1 MRDSSPRAAS
11 AFPMRG
17 CESRPLAAYLKA
29 LGVLRLI
36 QSPSS
41 NVSGHA
47 ADANVRGCWEHGCFV
62 LHTTLDRESLEQFLL
77 YDYCPSP
84 IIAPWNG
91 GSGFYPQ
98 DNKSGIGPLTGI
110 EVAARFCLLSNSI
123 SQASDLIES
132 MGLMRRP
139 DGHDKVALVSL
150 LRSRLNEP
158 AIEWLDAALA
168 LSHEKVSFP
177 QLLGTGGND
186 GRLDFTN
193 NYLQRLVSRRPLG
206 LFDAKTG
213 SPAPESGRF
222 LRAALFGEA
231 VPGLKSEVMG
241 QFSPGTAGPNG
252 ATGFSGDPVSN
263 PWDFILTI
271 EGSLMFGGTAARR
284 HQGIQE
290 SGASFPFTVRPTGAG
305 TGSLKGTD
313 EENARAEFWAPIWE
327 QPATCE
333 ELRGLL
339 REGRAILNGKT
350 ARDGLEFARA
360 ATSLGTSRGI
370 VGFERYAFVMRAG
383 KAYLATPVGRRHVTA
398 TESTSTRLIADLDAG
413 GWLGRLRRELRGKE
427 TPARARNLL
436 QQFEDSLFSM
446 TASNADV
453 RSVQKSI
460 GAIGGIVGWLRSS
473 PSAQARID
481 PPPRLSAAWVRSA
494 DDGTS
499 EFRVAAA
506 LASLGWVSAESEA
519 ADNKSPH
526 ASPGDLPMAVHLA
539 PVTPDSIYR
548 KYRTW
553 ASEQPGSLAVWT
565 PGRLVANLIVVMER
579 RLVEHSRRGFSDKP
593 FGSDTPARLVDVIQF
608 LSNQFNDRHCAG
620 LLAGLAW
627 AKPPKLKFLDR
638 HRSPGVVPFGY
649 SALKPI
655 ACSVRD
661 LPSSVRPIDSPS
673 DWSVPLPPGLL
684 QLLRSGRVDDAVRRA
699 FRRARSSGFASAFD
713 TSRYGSSVTNFGA
726 GLDSER
732 LAAALLI
739 PLDTYGLGRL
749 VARAY
754 PPDEENE
761 NVT

>member
-1 MRDSSPRAAS
+1 MTDSTPIAAS
-11 AFPMRG
+11 PFPLRG

-41 NVSGHA
+41 NVSGRA
-47 ADANVRGCWEHGCFV
+47 ADANVRGNWEHASFV
-62 LHTTLDRESLEQFLL
+62 LHTILGRESLERFLL

-91 GSGFYPQ
+91 GSGFYPK

-110 EVAARFCLLSNSI
+110 EVADRFCSI
-123 SQASDLIES
+123 RDSIRQASDLINS
-132 MGLMRRP
+132 MGLTRRP
-139 DGHDKVALVSL
+139 DGQDKVALISS
-150 LRSRLNEP
+150 LRSRLSEP
-158 AIEWLDAALA
+158 AVEWLDAALA
-168 LSHEKVSFP
+168 LSHGQVSFP

-193 NYLQRLVSRRPLG
+193 NFLQRLVSQKPLG
-206 LFDAKTG
+206 LFDAQTG
-213 SPAPESGRF
+213 NPTPESRGF

-252 ATGFSGDPVSN
+252 ATGFSGDPMSN
-263 PWDFILTI
+263 PWDFVLTI
-271 EGSLMFGGTAARR
+271 EGAVMFGGSAARR

-305 TGSLKGTD
+305 AGSLKGAD
-313 EENARAEFWAPIWE
+313 EENARAEFWAPFWE
-327 QPATCE
+327 RPANCE

-383 KAYLATPVGRRHVTA
+383 KAYLATPVGRRHVA
-398 TESTSTRLIADLDAG
+398 TSESNSARLIADLDAG

-446 TASNADV
+446 TSSNADS
-453 RSVQKSI
+453 RSVQNTI
-460 GAIGGIVGWLRSS
+460 GAIGGIVSWLSS
-473 PSAQARID
+473 NPSAQEKID
-481 PPPRLSAAWVRSA
+481 PPPRLSAAWVRRA
-494 DDGTS
+494 DDETS
-499 EFRVAAA
+499 EFRIAAA
-506 LASLGWVSAESEA
+506 IASLGWVSAESAA
-519 ADNKSPH
+519 ADDWSQH
-526 ASPGDLPMAVHLA
+526 AIPRDLPMAAHLA
-539 PVTPDSIYR
+539 PVTPISVYR

-553 ASEQPGSLAVWT
+553 ADEGSESLAVWT
-565 PGRLVANLIVVMER
+565 PSRLVANLIAVMER
-579 RLVEHSRRGFSDKP
+579 RLVEHSRQDFDDKP
-593 FGSDTPARLVDVIQF
+593 FGSDTPARLVDLVQF
-608 LSNQFNDRHCAG
+608 LSNRFNDRHCAR
-620 LLAGLAW
+620 LLTGLAW
-627 AKPPKLKFLDR
+627 AKPSKLKLSDR
-638 HRSPGVVPFGY
+638 HRLPGVVPFAY

-655 ACSVRD
+655 TCPVRD
-661 LPSSVRPIDSPS
+661 LPDSIKPIDSPNK
-673 DWSVPLPPGLL
+673 WTVPMPPGLL

-699 FRRARSSGFASAFD
+699 LQRARSSGFASAFD
-713 TSRYGSSVTNFGA
+713 TSRYGSPVTHFGA

-739 PLDTYGLGRL
+739 PLDTHGMGRL
-749 VARAY
+749 VTRAY
-754 PPDEENE
+754 PPTEENE

>member
-1 MRDSSPRAAS
+1 MRDSPPRAATPL
-11 AFPMRG
+11 PMQG
-17 CESRPLAAYLKA
+17 CEPRPLAAYLKA

-47 ADANVRGCWEHGCFV
+47 ADANVRGSWEHASFV
-62 LHTTLDRESLEQFLL
+62 LHTTLDRESLEHFLL
-77 YDYCPSP
+77 FDYCPSP

-91 GSGFYPQ
+91 GSGFYPN
-98 DNKSGIGPLTGI
+98 DNKSGVGPLTDN
-110 EVAARFCLLSNSI
+110 EVANRFCSVSNSI
-123 SQASDLIES
+123 RQASGLIEK
-132 MGLMRRP
+132 MGLTQRP
-139 DGHDKVALVSL
+139 GGLHKVALVSS
-150 LRSRLNEP
+150 LRSRLSEP

-168 LSHEKVSFP
+168 LSHDQVSFP

-213 SPAPESGRF
+213 NPTPESRTF

-231 VPGLKSEVMG
+231 VPGLRSEVMG

-263 PWDFILTI
+263 PWDFVLTI
-271 EGSLMFGGTAARR
+271 EGAVMFGGSAARR
-284 HQGIQE
+284 HQGVQE

-305 TGSLKGTD
+305 AGGLKGSD
-313 EENARAEFWAPIWE
+313 EESARAEFWAPLWE

-333 ELRGLL
+333 ELRGLF

-383 KAYLATPVGRRHVTA
+383 KAYLATPVGRRHVA
-398 TESTSTRLIADLDAG
+398 TSESTSTSLIADLDAG

-427 TPARARNLL
+427 TPTRARNLL
-436 QQFEDSLFSM
+436 QQLEDSLFSM
-446 TASNADV
+446 TASNADS
-453 RSVQKSI
+453 RSVQKTI
-460 GAIGGIVGWLRSS
+460 GAIGGIVSWLSSS
-473 PSAQARID
+473 PSARERIN
-481 PPPRLSAAWVRSA
+481 PPPRLSAAWVRCA
-494 DDGTS
+494 DDETP

-506 LASLGWVSAESEA
+506 LASLGWVSAESA
-519 ADNKSPH
+519 APDDGSQD
-526 ASPGDLPMAVHLA
+526 ASLRDLPMAVHLA
-539 PVTPDSIYR
+539 PVTPISIYR

-553 ASEQPGSLAVWT
+553 ADEGSESLAVWT
-565 PGRLVANLIVVMER
+565 PGRLLANLIAVMER

-608 LSNQFNDRHCAG
+608 LSNRFNDRHCAR
-620 LLAGLAW
+620 LLAGLTW
-627 AKPPKLKFLDR
+627 AKPSKLKFLDR
-638 HRSPGVVPFGY
+638 HRLPGIVPFAY

-655 ACSVRD
+655 TCPVRD

-673 DWSVPLPPGLL
+673 DWTVPLPPGLL

-699 FRRARSSGFASAFD
+699 LRRARSSGFASAFD
-713 TSRYGSSVTNFGA
+713 TSRYGSSVTHFGA

-749 VARAY
+749 VTRAY

-761 NVT
+761 NVN